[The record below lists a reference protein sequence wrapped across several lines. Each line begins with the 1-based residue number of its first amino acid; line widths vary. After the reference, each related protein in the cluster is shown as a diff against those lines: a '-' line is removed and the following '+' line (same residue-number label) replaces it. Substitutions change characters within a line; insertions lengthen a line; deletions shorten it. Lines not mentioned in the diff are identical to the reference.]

1 MIDPNNVDLVHHL
14 VLYECDQT
22 VKFDDNNLPDGVCDD
37 YYREFSHC
45 LSNTATVWEVGGE
58 EIVEFPTEAGY
69 PVGGDFGIKYY
80 VIEMHY
86 NNPKLIPNRR
96 DNTGIRFYIGKELRQ
111 YDLGY
116 LAFGTSSN
124 ALALTIPPK
133 VDQFIVDSYCPSEFS
148 KNFPESGITVVS
160 ALLHA
165 HLQGRSLGTKL
176 IRNNTAV
183 EYLFNA
189 ERYDFNYQFDN
200 RLSEPIQ
207 LYPGDE
213 FATRCVYNTMN
224 KSQVTLG
231 GQRTTDEM
239 CSQIFTYYP
248 RVKDL
253 YGCFSMN
260 HPDAWQAI
268 RNRVSN
274 DFNNTEILD
283 WIKNIEWTPTVAAQW
298 QEFYNDASRMVTYSG
313 FGENG
318 KVYEGRGWNRQ
329 AAHSPGWNDDAF
341 GICIMGDFRTASPN
355 EKALNAVQD
364 YYIITHRQS
373 QRPGYTE
380 CPGNGTM
387 DVVNKWPRYCSFQ
400 NPGTP
405 LDANETLLSL
415 ANNFCGK
422 EVPSPSS
429 ASTYFITPVILFFLL
444 LIYAL

>member
-1 MIDPNNVDLVHHL
+1 M
-14 VLYECDQT
+14 QT
-22 VKFDDNNLPDGVCDD
+22 
-37 YYREFSHC
+37 
-45 LSNTATVWEVGGE
+45 
-58 EIVEFPTEAGY
+58 
-69 PVGGDFGIKYY
+69 
-80 VIEMHY
+80 
-86 NNPKLIPNRR
+86 
-96 DNTGIRFYIGKELRQ
+96 
-111 YDLGY
+111 
-116 LAFGTSSN
+116 
-124 ALALTIPPK
+124 
-133 VDQFIVDSYCPSEFS
+133 
-148 KNFPESGITVVS
+148 
-160 ALLHA
+160 
-165 HLQGRSLGTKL
+165 GRSLGTKL

-313 FGENG
+313 
-318 KVYEGRGWNRQ
+318 
-329 AAHSPGWNDDAF
+329 
-341 GICIMGDFRTASPN
+341 
-355 EKALNAVQD
+355 
-364 YYIITHRQS
+364 
-373 QRPGYTE
+373 
-380 CPGNGTM
+380 
-387 DVVNKWPRYCSFQ
+387 
-400 NPGTP
+400 
-405 LDANETLLSL
+405 
-415 ANNFCGK
+415 
-422 EVPSPSS
+422 
-429 ASTYFITPVILFFLL
+429 
-444 LIYAL
+444 